1 LTSLPL
7 PSNPLIGLWRLLA
20 IRAIYVDGSV
30 APEVYGPDPVG
41 YLSYSAPVSGPDS
54 GHMMVMFERRD
65 RALLSGNPTSPF
77 SLESVP
83 AAELAQAFTSF
94 SAYAGTYT
102 LHGDHVHHHLT
113 TASLPNRVGTTLVR
127 QFSLSGDGL
136 LAPLDERLTLRTP
149 ELMKG
154 GSPLVFELVWQ
165 RLG

>member
-1 LTSLPL
+1 M
-7 PSNPLIGLWRLLA
+7 A
-20 IRAIYVDGSV
+20 IRAIYGDGTVD
-30 APEVYGPDPVG
+30 PEAYGPDPVG
-41 YLSYSAPVSGPDS
+41 YLSYSAPESGPDS
-54 GHMMVMFERRD
+54 GPGHMMVMFERRD

-83 AAELAQAFTSF
+83 VAELAQAFASF

-102 LHGDHVHHHLT
+102 LHGDHVHHHLI

-127 QFSLSGDGL
+127 QFSLSDDAL
-136 LAPLDERLTLRTP
+136 SEPLGKRLTLRTP
-149 ELMKG
+149 ELMKD